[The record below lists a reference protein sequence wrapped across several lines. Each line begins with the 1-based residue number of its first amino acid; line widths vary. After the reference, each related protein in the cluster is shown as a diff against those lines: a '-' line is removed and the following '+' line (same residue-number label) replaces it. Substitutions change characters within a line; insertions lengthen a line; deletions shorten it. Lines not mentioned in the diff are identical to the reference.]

1 MSPPRDRARR
11 TDPLHIRPLP
21 RESPSILTGNAA
33 DFSRVGCAILP
44 DGKKSRLYKVFGG
57 LFAGSYPVS
66 QRKERTAI
74 AVVEEF
80 HCTDIP
86 STDGIDQVLI
96 ADHVVRIGYIHTLLR
111 RFFDTIPTVWLYHIG
126 GHFSPSNVG
135 KLILR
140 LSEGEKSR
148 LPVDY
153 N

>member
-1 MSPPRDRARR
+1 MHDRIEPA
-11 TDPLHIRPLP
+11 T
-21 RESPSILTGNAA
+21 NAA

-44 DGKKSRLYKVFGG
+44 DGEKSRLYEVFGG

-66 QRKERTAI
+66 QRKERTDI

-111 RFFDTIPTVWLYHIG
+111 RFFDTIPTFGYT
-126 GHFSPSNVG
+126 
-135 KLILR
+135 IL
-140 LSEGEKSR
+140 ENIFH
-148 LPVDY
+148 PQT
-153 N
+153 